1 MFLGLG
7 ILNNMCWIEL
17 SLVVPSEIVEP
28 ISYLFG
34 KCANGLS
41 IERFG
46 IQKFKM
52 RTYLNSGDA
61 QNRAEIEVG
70 VKLIGIV
77 KPIGRLEMRELK
89 DVDWQDEWKK
99 HITLLKV
106 GKSLVVR
113 PPWISYDAREGDI
126 IIEIDPGLAFG
137 TGHHPTTLMCLERLE
152 ELVFN
157 GMNVLDLGVGSGILT
172 VAAAKLG
179 ADTILAIDTDP
190 IAIRV
195 ASEAIRINN
204 VASKVTLDKR
214 DISSEELLDANLDL
228 AVANISAKVI
238 QSYSKS
244 LFKCLKNGG
253 KLVASGFLDEQE
265 GEVKDSLIKA
275 GFLVENR
282 CIIEDWVTLT
292 LVK

>member
-7 ILNNMCWIEL
+7 ILNNMSWIEL

-46 IQKFKM
+46 IQKFK
-52 RTYLNSGDA
+52 
-61 QNRAEIEVG
+61 
-70 VKLIGIV
+70 
-77 KPIGRLEMRELK
+77 
-89 DVDWQDEWKK
+89 
-99 HITLLKV
+99 
-106 GKSLVVR
+106 
-113 PPWISYDAREGDI
+113 I

-265 GEVKDSLIKA
+265 GEVKDSLTKA

>member
-1 MFLGLG
+1 
-7 ILNNMCWIEL
+7 
-17 SLVVPSEIVEP
+17 
-28 ISYLFG
+28 
-34 KCANGLS
+34 
-41 IERFG
+41 
-46 IQKFKM
+46 
-52 RTYLNSGDA
+52 
-61 QNRAEIEVG
+61 
-70 VKLIGIV
+70 
-77 KPIGRLEMRELK
+77 
-89 DVDWQDEWKK
+89 
-99 HITLLKV
+99 
-106 GKSLVVR
+106 
-113 PPWISYDAREGDI
+113 
-126 IIEIDPGLAFG
+126 
-137 TGHHPTTLMCLERLE
+137 MCLERLE

-244 LFKCLKNGG
+244 LF
-253 KLVASGFLDEQE
+253 
-265 GEVKDSLIKA
+265 
-275 GFLVENR
+275 
-282 CIIEDWVTLT
+282 
-292 LVK
+292 